1 MNENVITITIQL
13 QETSES
19 IRINEIRPL
28 LSLKVGHGHQLL
40 VHSAFSLPLAVRQK
54 VQMSKPW
61 QHLRMST
68 MVMMMAPPLVC
79 HEAMME

>member
-1 MNENVITITIQL
+1 MDENIITITIQL
-13 QETSES
+13 QEMSE
-19 IRINEIRPL
+19 RVQINEIRPL
-28 LSLKVGHGHQLL
+28 LSLKVGHGYQSL
-40 VHSAFSLPLAVRQK
+40 VHGAFSLPLAVRWK

-79 HEAMME
+79 HEVMMG